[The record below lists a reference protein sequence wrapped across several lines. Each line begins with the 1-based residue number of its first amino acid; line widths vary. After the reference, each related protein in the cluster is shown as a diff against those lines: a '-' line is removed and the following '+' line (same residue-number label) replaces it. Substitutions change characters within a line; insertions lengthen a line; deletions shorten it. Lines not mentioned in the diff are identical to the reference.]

1 MINTLNK
8 TPGTQECANIL
19 RPKKMTKASLSAEVI
34 DLVSSDDED
43 VTVVKV
49 CSQSTKKRSQESFLG
64 ESSRVSKKI
73 ASATGGAIEEQ
84 ASSCPNSSVP
94 DQVASSG
101 LACSPIHAPVVLDD
115 YGSDNAVITY
125 GILQLVNGLN
135 AAHTVLTCNTSQSG
149 RRSSTLEHIQQQDR
163 WSCGYRNLQMMLTAI
178 LPHLPAS
185 HAYYH
190 SVPRRSH
197 TTTIPSLGQLQRGLE
212 QSWKAGFDPRGAQHY
227 RCKIEGKDAKIGA
240 IEVASLLSFWGVD
253 ATVVQF
259 VKCAASRLLLSKFV
273 KAYFSKK
280 LGKEG
285 CSFCHPLAMTNVA
298 RVDELL
304 QFAEAEHD
312 VPLETQCDCPCLPL
326 YLQWEGHSVTI
337 AGIETTTLSPDARLL
352 VLDPMKKGAR
362 LKNAVQQEKSL
373 GPLWLSCKQLLQKD
387 VQLIVCSLRP
397 LSPKEKAERR
407 QQVGVLTAAKD
418 AVLRTS
424 GSS

>member
-1 MINTLNK
+1 
-8 TPGTQECANIL
+8 
-19 RPKKMTKASLSAEVI
+19 MTKASLSARVI

-43 VTVVKV
+43 VIIVKV
-49 CSQSTKKRSQESFLG
+49 CSRANKKRGQESFLSEG
-64 ESSRVSKKI
+64 GRVSKKI
-73 ASATGGAIEEQ
+73 ASVTGGAIEDR
-84 ASSCPNSSVP
+84 ASSVQDEVGPTNSSTS

-101 LACSPIHAPVVLDD
+101 PACSPIHAPVVLDD
-115 YGSDNAVITY
+115 DGSDNAVITY
-125 GILQLVNGLN
+125 GILQLVNGLH
-135 AAHTVLTCNTSQSG
+135 AVPQVWTCNTSQSG
-149 RRSSTLEHIQQQDR
+149 RRSSTLEHIQQRDR

-178 LPHLPAS
+178 LPHLPAN

-197 TTTIPSLGQLQRGLE
+197 TTTIPNLRQLQRGLE

-227 RCKIEGKDAKIGA
+227 RCKIEGKHSKIGA

-280 LGKEG
+280 VGKEG
-285 CSFCHPLAMTNVA
+285 CPFCHPLAMTNVA

-312 VPLETQCDCPCLPL
+312 VPLETPCECPCLPL

-337 AGIETTTLSPDARLL
+337 AGIEKTALSPDVRLL
-352 VLDPMKKGAR
+352 VLDPMKEGAK
-362 LKNAVQQEKSL
+362 LKKSVQQERSL

-407 QQVGVLTAAKD
+407 EQVGSVTAAKD